1 MEEFPNSTP
10 ISHPIPPSSQL
21 SLQALLEMNQVE
33 IYAVQQH
40 CSHHIKLLMQFE
52 NKIGSSYSSHKL
64 PVDKTCRSPL
74 SCLCSMI
81 SFSP

>member
-33 IYAVQQH
+33 TYETMQ
-40 CSHHIKLLMQFE
+40 CSSTALTTSSCSCSLKTRLDQATLPTSCQLIKHAAL
-52 NKIGSSYSSHKL
+52 H
-64 PVDKTCRSPL
+64 
-74 SCLCSMI
+74 
-81 SFSP
+81 